1 MRAYM
6 EDSAAILVDIQERL
20 VPAMYRGEETVK
32 SCVSLIQGLQI
43 LNIPILAARQYP
55 KGLGDLVEP
64 VRDVLGVYKSYDK
77 MSFSVYGD
85 PKMKEKLREMG
96 KKNIFVFGIETHIC
110 VLQSVIDLQND
121 GYQVYLVSD
130 CATSRK
136 ETDHKMAIK
145 RAQAEG
151 ALVTTREA
159 ALYELLREAG
169 SDQFKQISKLVKE
182 M

>member
-1 MRAYM
+1 MRANK
-6 EDSAAILVDIQERL
+6 EDSAAILIDIQERL
-20 VPAMYRGEETVK
+20 VPVMYHGEETVK
-32 SCVSLIQGLQI
+32 SCISLIQGFQI

-64 VRDVLGVYKSYDK
+64 VRDALGAYEPFDK
-77 MSFSVYGD
+77 MSFSVYDD
-85 PKMKEKLREMG
+85 PKMKEELRKMG

-130 CATSRK
+130 CVTSRK

-159 ALYELLREAG
+159 ALYELLQEAG
-169 SDQFKQISKLVKE
+169 SDRFKQISNLVKE

>member
-1 MRAYM
+1 MRAYI
-6 EDSAAILVDIQERL
+6 EDSVVILVDIQERL

-32 SCVSLIQGLQI
+32 SCVSFIRGLQI
-43 LNIPILAARQYP
+43 LEVPILAARQYP

-64 VRDVLGVYKSYDK
+64 IREALGDYETYDK
-77 MSFSVYGD
+77 MTFSVYGD
-85 PKMKEKLREMG
+85 PKMKERLREMG
-96 KKNIFVFGIETHIC
+96 RKNIFIFGIETHIC

-130 CATSRK
+130 CATTRK
-136 ETDHKMAIK
+136 ETDHQMAIE
-145 RAQAEG
+145 RALAEG